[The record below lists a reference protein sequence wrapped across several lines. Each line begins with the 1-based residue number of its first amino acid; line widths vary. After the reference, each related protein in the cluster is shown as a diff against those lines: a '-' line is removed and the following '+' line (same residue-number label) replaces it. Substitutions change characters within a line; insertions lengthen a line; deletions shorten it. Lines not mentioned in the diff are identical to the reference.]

1 MMFLKIEP
9 WLHIPFAYLVY
20 IIIAVLASVVIGK
33 VAGDLKDFSVRNSPK
48 VLIMGGAANLI
59 AMIAILL
66 MLVFWDKQP
75 ISTLGL
81 KFDRLDAIASTIG
94 FGLTFL
100 LAIGFLL
107 TLKYTNRIQSLTVA
121 RPAATFKQGAGMV
134 LGLFI
139 LATIVLQ
146 EEVLNRGY
154 VVLNLLPLGV
164 TGIILVSTLLFV
176 LIHFLTNR
184 TNFLQVI
191 SWTVSGLVLVT
202 TYLLS
207 GSLWVPIIL
216 HYATDAAN
224 TLVFN
229 ITGQFS
235 FFHTTPSITENQR
248 ALFRVIYGVVI
259 IAIFVALY
267 GLQFRLL
274 GA

>member
-1 MMFLKIEP
+1 MSNSS
-9 WLHIPFAYLVY
+9 WLHILFAYLVY

-33 VAGDLKDFSVRNSPK
+33 VAGNLKDFAVRNSPK
-48 VLIMGGAANLI
+48 VLVMGGVANLI
-59 AMIAILL
+59 AMLAILL
-66 MLVFWDKQP
+66 LQIFWDKQP
-75 ISTLGL
+75 LSALGL

-94 FGLTFL
+94 FVMTFL
-100 LAIGFLL
+100 LAVFFLV
-107 TLKYTNRIQSLTVA
+107 TLKRTSRIQSLAVV
-121 RPAATFKQGAGMV
+121 RPATTFKQGADMV
-134 LGLFI
+134 LGLFV

-154 VVLNLLPLGV
+154 VVPNLLPLGV

-184 TNFLQVI
+184 ANFPQVI

-248 ALFRVIYGVVI
+248 AVFRVIYGIVV
-259 IAIFVALY
+259 IAIFVAIY